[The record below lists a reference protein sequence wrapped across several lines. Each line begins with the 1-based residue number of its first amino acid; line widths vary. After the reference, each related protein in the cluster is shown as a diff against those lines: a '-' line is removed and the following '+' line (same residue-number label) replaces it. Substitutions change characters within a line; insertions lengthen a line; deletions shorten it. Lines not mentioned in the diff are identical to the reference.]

1 MTPELE
7 NKFIHPCFWDN
18 WLRYRTGVYYTPI
31 CKGFIDTGTTGESEP
46 TTFVAA
52 LLSSSLWL
60 LYGIAISDTSTIIVN
75 SIGALLQSSY
85 VVTYYIYAIRKS
97 QVLKYMA
104 AFIVVL
110 LLTLLYLYFDTNPDR
125 KRYHMGLICTF
136 VTIMFFAAPLVTL
149 RKVIRSRSTRSLP
162 FPIILMTFLSSV
174 QWLIYG
180 FLLGDPFMKIVNVIG
195 TLLSTFQLSLFVIYR
210 DQPVQAE

>member
-1 MTPELE
+1 MLFPDLKSLFATTAVTSGIIQFLSG
-7 NKFIHPCFWDN
+7 I
-18 WLRYRTGVYYTPI
+18 PI

>member
-1 MTPELE
+1 MTPELQ

-18 WLRYRTGVYYTPI
+18 WLRYRTGVYYIPI
-31 CKGFIDTGTTGESEP
+31 CKGFVDTGTTGECEP

-75 SIGALLQSSY
+75 SIGALLQFSY

-149 RKVIRSRSTRSLP
+149 LLGVSPSWAT
-162 FPIILMTFLSSV
+162 TAWLSS
-174 QWLIYG
+174 Y
-180 FLLGDPFMKIVNVIG
+180 MAT
-195 TLLSTFQLSLFVIYR
+195 TLHTTSSSAAFHVTATGAFAW
-210 DQPVQAE
+210 PVHR